1 VFNNCPSDEEL
12 QQLLLDRLSTAKEQ
26 ALDAHIVACP
36 WCQHRL
42 DLLTRCALPLE
53 PSATCPDRSENSI
66 ELASHAD
73 TSNPDAACQASAT
86 PEPPRTLAFP
96 QRKDDPMNKGKS
108 EPDTVELPT
117 YPIESEVFGPE
128 TGSARVQVDLA
139 ALSHPGLVR
148 TNNEDHYLV
157 VRYGRALETLLTSL
171 PEKQIPKRSEEIGYG
186 LVVADG
192 IGGAAAGE
200 LASRM
205 VISRLVSLVL
215 CTPDWIISTEEPHLH
230 RVMQRMAERFRQ
242 IDTFLRD
249 YASGDP
255 NLLGMG
261 TTMTLACSLGA
272 TVTLGHIGD
281 SRAYLYRDGEL
292 HQLTRDHTLVQSLV
306 DLGRLTPGQ
315 AARHP
320 HRHVLTHA
328 LGSGDHRYK
337 GDFQRMTLVDS
348 DQLLLC
354 TDGLTDMVDNAT
366 LASALARAGS
376 ANEAC
381 QTLIA
386 MALKNGGKDNVTVA
400 LARYRFPP

>member
-1 VFNNCPSDEEL
+1 VFKNCPSDEEL
-12 QQLLLDRLSTAKEQ
+12 QQMLADQLSAAKEQ
-26 ALDAHIVACP
+26 ALDAHIRACQA
-36 WCQHRL
+36 CQHRL
-42 DLLTRCALPLE
+42 DFLTRCALTLA
-53 PSATCPDRSENSI
+53 PSATRTDRSESSVA
-66 ELASHAD
+66 LPSTAA
-73 TSNPDAACQASAT
+73 TPKADAACQASAT
-86 PEPPRTLAFP
+86 PEPRTMAFP
-96 QRKDDPMNKGKS
+96 QRKDDPMNKVMS
-108 EPDTVELPT
+108 EPDTIELAT
-117 YPIESEVFGPE
+117 SAFWPE

-139 ALSHPGLVR
+139 ALSHPGSVR
-148 TNNEDHYLV
+148 TKNEDHYLV

-171 PEKQIPKRSEEIGYG
+171 PEKQIPKRAEEIGYG

-215 CTPDWIISTEEPHLH
+215 YTPDWIISTHEPHVQQL
-230 RVMQRMAERFRQ
+230 MQRMAERFRQ

-255 NLLGMG
+255 NLAGMG

-281 SRAYLYRDGEL
+281 SRAYLYRDGQL

-306 DLGRLTPGQ
+306 DLGRLTPEQ

-320 HRHVLTHA
+320 YRHVLTQA
-328 LGSGDHRYK
+328 LGGAEQRYD
-337 GDFQRMTLVDS
+337 GDFQHLALVDG

-366 LASALARAGS
+366 LAATLCDAGS

-381 QTLIA
+381 KTLIA
-386 MALKNGGKDNVTVA
+386 LALKNGGKDNVTVA